1 MGERTVNIGLSLG
14 ADICWPIA
22 YESLLDGLKLDF
34 EHGGDRLRF
43 ACERVTIEPFDL
55 RQPVKYDVVIDRL
68 THWYSISREWIKKA
82 IVLNDLYVYNNPW
95 SIQANEKHTSYAAMM
110 RLGLPVPETWMLPAK
125 AYEHSDDLE
134 PTLRQYARL
143 FSLEEIG
150 AKIGYP
156 FFMKPYHGGGWRGV
170 TKIDDPAGF
179 QRAYDASGTD
189 LMNLQKAVIP
199 YDWFVRCIGLGPQT
213 RKVNYDPSA
222 PLHDRY
228 TMDIDF
234 LAPEDARRAR
244 GHDADDQR
252 LLRLGLQLLR
262 GAGQGR
268 HLVPDRLRQRL
279 PGQPGDLAALP
290 FPLAD
295 QGEPALVD
303 LLRRHRPRMR
313 RNLDWEP
320 FYAIADR
327 DLGPRERLREYATI
341 AHAALRDREVPR
353 LLPHAARASRRA
365 RLRVLRLRDHARR
378 DPPEGDGALPGAR
391 DRRVHRAVLEPGAA
405 LARAGRSARR

>member
-1 MGERTVNIGLSLG
+1 MAERDVNIGLSLG

-22 YESLLDGLKLDF
+22 YESLFAALDLDLKV
-34 EHGGDRLRF
+34 GRDRLRF
-43 ACERVTIEPFDL
+43 HCERVTIEPFDL
-55 RQPVKYDVVIDRL
+55 AQPVKYDVVIDRL
-68 THWYSISREWIKKA
+68 THWYTISREWIKKA

-95 SIQANEKHTSYAAMM
+95 SIQSNEKHTSYAAMM

-125 AYEHSDDLE
+125 AYEHADDLE
-134 PTLRQYARL
+134 PTLRQYARM

-150 AKIGYP
+150 EKIGYP

-170 TKIDDPAGF
+170 TKIDDLAGF
-179 QRAYDASGTD
+179 QKAYDASGTD

-222 PLHDRY
+222 ALHDRY
-228 TMDIDF
+228 TMDIA
-234 LAPEDARRAR
+234 LPAGRGRAGAR

-252 LLRLGLQLLR
+252 LLRLGLQLVR
-262 GAGQGR
+262 GAGAGR
-268 HLVPDRLRQRL
+268 GLVSDRLRQRL

-303 LLRRHRPRMR
+303 LLRRERAEDAQEPRLGAVLRGRRPR
-313 RNLDWEP
+313 
-320 FYAIADR
+320 
-327 DLGPRERLREYATI
+327 PR
-341 AHAALRDREVPR
+341 P
-353 LLPHAARASRRA
+353 ARAAGASTRGSRTSGSRPRSSA
-365 RLRVLRLRDHARR
+365 SS
-378 DPPEGDGALPGAR
+378 
-391 DRRVHRAVLEPGAA
+391 AA
-405 LARAGRSARR
+405 GISGISTSWPTSSSARRRCATRCGRR